1 MSLRILD
8 PTLDSEAEQVG
19 LAPALSSLEGKVVGL
34 LDNNKLKV
42 KELLDD
48 VEEIL
53 RTEYRVKD
61 VVRRRKSDPSRP
73 APAEVIEDLAG
84 CDAVISAVGD

>member
-19 LAPALSSLEGKVVGL
+19 LAPPLSSLEGKIVGL

-42 KELLDD
+42 MELLDY

-53 RTEYRVKD
+53 RTEYRVKQ

-73 APAEVIEDLAG
+73 APAEVIKDLAG
-84 CDAVISAVGD
+84 CDAVFSAVGD

>member
-8 PTLDSEAEQVG
+8 PTLDSEAEQTG
-19 LAPALSSLEGKVVGL
+19 LAPALPTLEGKVVGL

-42 KELLDD
+42 KELLDC

-84 CDAVISAVGD
+84 CDAVFSAVGD